1 MTAKVLER
9 ALSEFLDA
17 NKVAIMATPEAI
29 DTISEL
35 WNASRETG
43 IDGVIASAV
52 LKPAADM
59 VKLGRVPAGASM
71 TVEPAGDGQVRLRL

>member
-1 MTAKVLER
+1 MCIRDRYGNEVV
-9 ALSEFLDA
+9 DW
-17 NKVAIMATPEAI
+17 VP
-29 DTISEL
+29 
-35 WNASRETG
+35 G

-59 VKLGRVPAGASM
+59 VKLGRVPSGASM